1 MCARLGIDASRA
13 ISTAPTGTEAYSYHL
28 IRALLPHLLPNHD
41 VRLYTRTPTP
51 RNTFSGAE
59 IRSMPFP
66 RLWTHIRLSWEMV
79 QHRPDLLF
87 VPAHVLPPVR
97 PRRTLVTIHDLGF
110 LHFPKAHPPCQR
122 RYLALSTRWNAT
134 VSTHILAD
142 SKATRAA
149 LLETYGVP
157 HSKITVVYPGYDTT
171 LQPIHEAH
179 ILQRVRARYSITGPY
194 ILSLGR
200 IQPRKNLTRLISAFN
215 AIRTHQPQLQLVLA
229 GPTGWLAD
237 PIREHVRTLD
247 LQKRVIFPGYIAE
260 EDKAALL
267 SGATLFAFPSLYEG
281 FGFPVLE
288 AQACEV
294 PVLTSTT
301 SSLPEVAGAGA
312 LLVDP
317 EQTSAITEGMNR
329 LLTDFDLRR
338 ELINRGRANLK
349 RFSWTRTAARV
360 ATVIEAQL

>member
-28 IRALLPHLLPNHD
+28 IRALLPHLLPYHG

-51 RNTFSGAE
+51 QNTFPGAE
-59 IRSMPFP
+59 IRSIPFP

-110 LHFPKAHPPCQR
+110 LYFPEAHPPCQR

-142 SKATRAA
+142 SKATRTA
-149 LLETYGVP
+149 LLETYGIP
-157 HSKITVVYPGYDTT
+157 QAKITVVYPGYDTT
-171 LQPIHEAH
+171 LQPVDDAH
-179 ILQRVRARYSITGPY
+179 ILQSVRARYTITGPY

-215 AIRTHQPQLQLVLA
+215 AMRTRHPQLQLVLA

-237 PIREHVRTLD
+237 PIREHVRALG
-247 LQKRVIFPGYIAE
+247 LQERVIFPGYIAE

-267 SGATLFAFPSLYEG
+267 SGAALFAFPSLYEG

-288 AQACEV
+288 AQACDV

-312 LLVDP
+312 WLVDP
-317 EQTSAITEGMNR
+317 AKTSAITEGMHR
-329 LLTDFDLRR
+329 LLTDADLRR
-338 ELINRGRANLK
+338 ELIDRGRANLK
-349 RFSWTRTAARV
+349 RFSWPRAAARV